1 MTVAEMIA
9 ELQKFPPKEEVWVIG
24 EGNSLCEPTWISRVS
39 TFGYGPKCRKNL
51 VVEPFFPDEKPLVI
65 M

>member
-9 ELQKFPPKEEVWVIG
+9 ELRKHPPNEEVWVIG
-24 EGNSLCEPTWISRVS
+24 EGDSLCEPTWISRVS
-39 TFGYGPKCRKNL
+39 TSGYGPKFRRNL
-51 VVEPFFPDEKPLVI
+51 VVEPVLPDEKPLVI

>member
-9 ELQKFPPKEEVWVIG
+9 ELQKHPSDEEVWIVG
-24 EGNSLCEPTWISRVS
+24 AGDTLHEPSWISRTNS
-39 TFGYGPKCRKNL
+39 FRYGPKFRRNL
-51 VVEPFFPDEKPLVI
+51 VVEPVLQSEKPLVI